1 MPELVSIQL
10 GEDAFRFKKDMP
22 TELVMRSGCQRFPER
37 VDLPKL
43 TTLCSMR
50 VNVISFLFP
59 NRVVLESG
67 PSPSFSLLDMP
78 SLTMVN
84 LRSNAFSYAK
94 SQTVSSLWIGVD

>member
-10 GEDAFRFKKDMP
+10 GEDAFRFKKDI
-22 TELVMRSGCQRFPER
+22 
-37 VDLPKL
+37 

-78 SLTMVN
+78 SLIMVN

-94 SQTVSSLWIGVD
+94 SQTVSSIWIGVD